1 MQGARDKGDIE
12 LLSYYD
18 EEWDK
23 YAAGASCCDRVFA
36 YMNRHWVSIK
46 RAEGEISLGHRVRRI
61 LKAIALR
68 QVLL

>member
-1 MQGARDKGDIE
+1 MQGSKNKADEE

-36 YMNRHWVSIK
+36 YMNIHWIAIQ
-46 RAEGEISLGHRVRRI
+46 RAEGNTSIHTVGKVSWVIESV
-61 LKAIALR
+61 
-68 QVLL
+68 VF